1 MFFSSS
7 GRVSNP
13 AKGVYGAGAHS
24 DYGLI
29 TLLAT
34 DDVVGLQVIQLTTI
48 LFLCLSWLCFDLDLP
63 SEPCRYV
70 RTGMLSLKY
79 GNM

>member
-1 MFFSSS
+1 MFILSSA
-7 GRVSNP
+7 RVSNP

-34 DDVVGLQVIQLTTI
+34 DDVVGLQVIHLTTI
-48 LFLCLSWLCFDLDLP
+48 LFLYFSWLCFD
-63 SEPCRYV
+63 
-70 RTGMLSLKY
+70 
-79 GNM
+79 